1 MPLRDLSPHDQR
13 LFRQYG
19 HGPAVPLPDP
29 LVHHAVERHAT
40 EAPHTVAAEHL
51 GGTITYGELN
61 RYADALAVRLA
72 REGVRPG
79 DHVGLFVRRSIPMLV
94 GLLGILKT
102 GATHVPQDIGLAP
115 RTRLA
120 HVIHAAGT
128 RVVLTVEQH
137 AHRVPLPAGHR
148 LIALDGPLPPAPR
161 HGTPRP
167 RVSPD
172 AGCHILFGSASV
184 SGSDSGPAARPHG
197 TKVTHRNLATLLLTG
212 PRGLG
217 IRAGDRVA
225 QLLDLASAT
234 AAWEI
239 LGCLAHGGTLV
250 IGGEDTAA
258 AARTADV
265 LVATPAVLSGLDPA
279 ACPRLRTVAVVG
291 EAGAPCPRPLAD
303 RWARRAGL
311 LHCWAPTGTPATATP
326 HRHDPAAPFPS
337 LGRPTPNNTVY
348 VLDPDRRPLP
358 IGETGELWT
367 GGDCVPSD
375 PRAHDDI
382 GDIDGL
388 GTGHYAPDPFLGGG
402 RRMARTR
409 ILGRWT
415 PDGELEHLGHAD
427 APAPLAHTAQAA
439 LHLTVS

>member
-40 EAPHTVAAEHL
+40 QAPHTVAAEHL

-94 GLLGILKT
+94 GLLGILKS
-102 GATHVPQDIGLAP
+102 GAAYVPQDIGRAP

-120 HVIHAAGT
+120 HVVHAAGT

-148 LIALDGPLPPAPR
+148 LIALDGPLPRDPR
-161 HGTPRP
+161 RGTPRP
-167 RVSPD
+167 GVSPD
-172 AGCHILFGSASV
+172 DGCHIHFTDGAD
-184 SGSDSGPAARPHG
+184 GRPHPV
-197 TKVTHRNLATLLLTG
+197 KVTHRNIANLLLTG
-212 PRGLG
+212 VGGLG
-217 IRAGDRVA
+217 IRPGDRVA

-258 AARTADV
+258 ARTADV
-265 LVATPAVLSGLDPA
+265 IVATPAVLSGLDPA
-279 ACPRLRTVAVVG
+279 TCPRVRTVAV
-291 EAGAPCPRPLAD
+291 AADTGAPCPRPLAD
-303 RWARRAGL
+303 RWARRTDL
-311 LHCWAPTGTPATATP
+311 LHCWGPTGTPAAATP
-326 HRHDPAAPFPS
+326 HRHDPAAPLLT

-348 VLDPDRRPLP
+348 VLDAGRRPLP

-367 GGDCVPSD
+367 GGDCVPAALRPHAGLD
-375 PRAHDDI
+375 TPDD
-382 GDIDGL
+382 L
-388 GTGHYAPDPFLGGG
+388 GTGPYAPDPFLGGD
-402 RRMARTR
+402 RRMARTGA
-409 ILGRWT
+409 LGRWT
-415 PDGELEHLGHAD
+415 PDGELEHLGRID
-427 APAPLAHTAQAA
+427 EPAPHALERA
-439 LHLTVS
+439 LHLTGS